1 MYEEGGGAGRC
12 DVQETGPQ
20 AMAAS
25 VLTTLAL
32 APPTYQLCIL
42 MMCKIYYLGTFR
54 FLEAKVSDFSSRSFC
69 CRFLIW
75 DFSRFRDAISCQ
87 FIVPCEWKR

>member
-1 MYEEGGGAGRC
+1 VRKWLEEREETIAEQGRAEGLVC
-12 DVQETGPQ
+12 PKRVGVPVTECNVQQTGPQ

-42 MMCKIYYLGTFR
+42 IMCKI
-54 FLEAKVSDFSSRSFC
+54 
-69 CRFLIW
+69 
-75 DFSRFRDAISCQ
+75 
-87 FIVPCEWKR
+87 